1 MKTTTLPLQN
11 LMNAS
16 RSCAFLLILF
26 AFACFVLSPQARA
39 TCQQGC
45 DLANV
50 NTFLGDDTLVNNT
63 TGSENTAIGGG
74 ALLSNSTGSQN
85 TAAGFAALFSNTHGN
100 LSTATGYYALI
111 SNTTG
116 KRNAA
121 DGNAALMNNTTG
133 SDNIALGD
141 EAGRNLTTGDHNID
155 IGNRGAVAEASTI
168 RTGRVGTQ
176 TATYVAGIS
185 GATVTD
191 GIGVVVGADGHLG
204 TVVS

>member
-1 MKTTTLPLQN
+1 MRADEILPVLGPPYQSRPAGQSVGDQI
-11 LMNAS
+11 NA
-16 RSCAFLLILF
+16 AFTF
-26 AFACFVLSPQARA
+26 AGRTSYVCIRLSPQARA

-45 DLANV
+45 DLANG
-50 NTFLGDDTLVNNT
+50 NTFLGDDT
-63 TGSENTAIGGG
+63 
-74 ALLSNSTGSQN
+74 
-85 TAAGFAALFSNTHGN
+85 
-100 LSTATGYYALI
+100 
-111 SNTTG
+111 
-116 KRNAA
+116 
-121 DGNAALMNNTTG
+121 LMNNTTG

>member
-1 MKTTTLPLQN
+1 
-11 LMNAS
+11 MNS
-16 RSCAFLLILF
+16 TIRIGVIGYGYWGPNIVRNF
-26 AFACFVLSPQARA
+26 
-39 TCQQGC
+39 
-45 DLANV
+45 
-50 NTFLGDDTLVNNT
+50 
-63 TGSENTAIGGG
+63 NTATGRQ
-74 ALLSNSTGSQN
+74 AMQNDVDGSQN
-85 TAAGFAALFSNTHGN
+85 TTAGFAALFSNTHGN
-100 LSTATGYYALI
+100 LNTATGYYALI